1 MATEVTD
8 RQISQVSLASGP
20 LSGPWPAR
28 ATWLLLPVLVGP
40 ALGSALGERS
50 TSVSITAAV
59 MGWLIWTGVVVAT
72 LVPRTLSL
80 TALRIA
86 APLVPI
92 AAVWAAASNEAGAL
106 DVLRSEAR
114 REGNE
119 GD

>member
-50 TSVSITAAV
+50 TSVIITAAV
-59 MGWLIWTGVVVAT
+59 MGWLICTGVVVAT
-72 LVPRTLSL
+72 LLPHPLSL
-80 TALRIA
+80 PALRIA
-86 APLVPI
+86 EPLVPI
-92 AAVWAAASNEAGAL
+92 AAVWEPTSDAAGEL
-106 DVLRSEAR
+106 DVHAVSWSLVVLLA
-114 REGNE
+114 
-119 GD
+119 

>member
-59 MGWLIWTGVVVAT
+59 MGWLIWTAVVVAT
-72 LVPRTLSL
+72 LVPRTLNL
-80 TALRIA
+80 PALRH
-86 APLVPI
+86 APPPVPI
-92 AAVWAAASNEAGAL
+92 AAVRASPHNAAGATVAKRL
-106 DVLRSEAR
+106 
-114 REGNE
+114 
-119 GD
+119 